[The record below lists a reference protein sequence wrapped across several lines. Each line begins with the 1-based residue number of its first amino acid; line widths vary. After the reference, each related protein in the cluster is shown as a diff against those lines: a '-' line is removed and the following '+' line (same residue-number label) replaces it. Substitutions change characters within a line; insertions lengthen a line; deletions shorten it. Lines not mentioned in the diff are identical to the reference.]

1 MTRFGRGDVI
11 LLLTVGIWGL
21 TFPVSKAVLHEMPP
35 IAFACLR
42 YLLAGGLLFGLLA
55 LREGRIAIPWREVPG
70 LTLVGWLSVTVF
82 QMLWANGL
90 TLTTASK
97 SSVLVATSPI
107 FAVLFMAFGRNR
119 PRPRAWAGVLIAFA
133 GVVVLVNGSLTEL
146 TMGGGALVGDL
157 MFIVA
162 AALWTI
168 CSMISPPYLTRLG
181 TLRATAWS
189 MTLGALWLIPLWFLA
204 GEHLDITGL
213 SLPTLAGFAYTVV
226 LGGALAFVWWYE
238 GIRALG
244 PTRAI
249 VYSYLIPVIGVIA
262 SVILL
267 DEPFGL
273 AHAVGAAVALA
284 GVALARS
291 A

>member
-1 MTRFGRGDVI
+1 MTRLGRGDLL
-11 LLLTVGIWGL
+11 LLLTVAIWGL
-21 TFPVSKAVLHEMPP
+21 TFPISKAVLHQMPP

-42 YLLAGGLLFGLLA
+42 YLCAGALLFGLLA
-55 LREGRIAIPWREVPG
+55 WREGRIAIPWREVPG
-70 LTLVGWLSVTVF
+70 LTLVGWLSVTIF

-97 SSVLVATSPI
+97 ASVLVATSPI
-107 FAVLFMAFGRNR
+107 FAVLFASFGRQR
-119 PRPRAWAGVLIAFA
+119 PRPRAWAGVLIAFV
-133 GVVVLVNGSLTEL
+133 GVVILVNGRLTEL
-146 TMGGGALVGDL
+146 TMGGGALAGDM
-157 MFIVA
+157 MFIAA

-189 MTLGALWLIPLWFLA
+189 MTLGALWLIPVWFVA
-204 GEHLDITGL
+204 GERLDIAAL
-213 SLPTLAGFAYTVV
+213 SLETLGGFAYTVV
-226 LGGALAFVWWYE
+226 LGGALAFIWWYE
-238 GIRALG
+238 GLRALG
-244 PTRAI
+244 PARAI

-267 DEPFGL
+267 GEPFGL